1 MTRLADFSTIK
12 TDLFGD
18 ALRGFVQIERQRT
31 LNVGSLLNTNPAASA
46 AEHVAEPEHIPK
58 DVENIADV
66 VETMTAALVFEP
78 ALAVSIINLS
88 FIRIAQN
95 FKSLCADL
103 KFGNRFFIAGIP
115 VWMIF
120 ESRFAICRFNF
131 ILRGGTLNSQ

>member
-31 LNVGSLLNTNPAASA
+31 LNVGALLNANPAPSA
-46 AEHVAEPEHIPK
+46 AEHIAEPEHIPK

-78 ALAVSIINLS
+78 ALAVPIINLS
-88 FIRIAQN
+88 FIRIA
-95 FKSLCADL
+95 
-103 KFGNRFFIAGIP
+103 
-115 VWMIF
+115 
-120 ESRFAICRFNF
+120 
-131 ILRGGTLNSQ
+131 